1 MAISIAVIIPTKNE
15 AANIRRCLKSI
26 KKQTTKPVEI
36 IVVDNHSTD
45 STPII
50 ARQLGATVY
59 AQGPERSSQRNFGA
73 GKAKADYLFFI
84 DADMELEDDVILEA
98 ANLLNKEPRLKAI
111 IVPEKSVGTGFWAQT
126 RTLERSFYLNE
137 PNIEAARIFQKKAF
151 IELGGYDPSLT
162 AAEDWD
168 LHQRFSKK
176 GKVGRIKAK
185 IIHHEGKLSLA
196 SHLTKKYYYAKD
208 IARYAQKNPL
218 FFKQQSGR
226 FRFYVFAKNWK
237 KLIAHPSTG
246 LGVLVLK
253 SLEYFTYL
261 WAKIR

>member
-1 MAISIAVIIPTKNE
+1 MVASISVIVPTKNE
-15 AANIRRCLKSI
+15 GKNIRRCLESI
-26 KKQTTKPVEI
+26 KKQTTKPAEV
-36 IVVDNHSTD
+36 IVVDNYSTD
-45 STPII
+45 NTPTI
-50 ARQLGATVY
+50 ARRLGAAVY
-59 AQGPERSSQRNFGA
+59 TQGPERSSQRNFGA
-73 GKAKADYLFFI
+73 SKAKADYLFFI

-111 IVPEKSVGTGFWAQT
+111 IVPEKSVGAGFWAQA

-168 LHQRFSKK
+168 FHQRFSKK
-176 GKVGRIKAK
+176 GEIGRINAQ

-208 IARYAQKNPL
+208 IARYAQKNPS
-218 FFKQQSGR
+218 FFRQQSGWG
-226 FRFYVFAKNWK
+226 RFYIFAKNWK
-237 KLIAHPSTG
+237 KLIAHPPTG
-246 LGVLVLK
+246 FGVIILK
-253 SLEYFTYL
+253 SIEYFTYL
-261 WAKIR
+261 WAKLR